1 MKRIIAVAV
10 TAWCLVSTQ
19 SAQAEG
25 KFKAY
30 AMAAYVA
37 PLSETNQDIGG
48 VTEAV
53 KASKEFGFNFGAEFK
68 AGSLIGIEL
77 DYLYAKQDVETDAS
91 GVLGET
97 TFQPISATLNFHL
110 PAVPKFDIYGGPTVA
125 YVNWGDLKVTSS
137 PGSPDVKIDAETAL
151 GLSAG
156 ADVGIA
162 PGFAVTG
169 GLRWLNLKAKPEGGE
184 AVDVN
189 PLFARVGIAAKF

>member
-1 MKRIIAVAV
+1 MKRLTAVAV
-10 TAWCLVSTQ
+10 AVLCLASTQ
-19 SAQAEG
+19 AAQAAG

-37 PLSETNQDIGG
+37 PLSETDQNVGG

-53 KASKEFGFNFGAEFK
+53 KASKEFGFNVGAEFR
-68 AGSLIGIEL
+68 ASSLVGLEV
-77 DYLYAKQDVETDAS
+77 DYLYAKQDVEASTS

-97 TFQPISATLNFHL
+97 TFQPISATLNFH
-110 PAVPKFDIYGGPTVA
+110 VPVSQFDLYGGPTVS
-125 YVNWGDLKVTSS
+125 YVNWGDLKVPS
-137 PGSPDVKIDAETAL
+137 SPDVKLDAETAF

-169 GLRWLNLKAKPEGGE
+169 GLRWLSLKAKPEGGSE
-184 AVDVN
+184 VDVN
-189 PLFARVGIAAKF
+189 PLFARIGLAAKF